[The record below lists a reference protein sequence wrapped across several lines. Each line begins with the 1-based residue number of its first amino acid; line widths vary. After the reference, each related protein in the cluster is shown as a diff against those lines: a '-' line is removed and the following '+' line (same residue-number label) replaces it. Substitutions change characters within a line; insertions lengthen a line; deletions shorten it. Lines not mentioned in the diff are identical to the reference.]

1 MKSLLIRHN
10 FTSLNGYI
18 FKYLYI
24 NNLNFG
30 WQMASSA
37 VNRAD
42 STLQCEMLPG
52 FLKPMDMM
60 KSLSLSD
67 GRKDWCF
74 LSLSFL

>member
-1 MKSLLIRHN
+1 
-10 FTSLNGYI
+10 
-18 FKYLYI
+18 
-24 NNLNFG
+24 
-30 WQMASSA
+30 MASSA

-74 LSLSFL
+74 LSLSFLWNLENATYIPEYRPYN